1 MWFVRGQIAYIHLC
15 KPDRQTYRL
24 EFSLMCTHVG

>member
-1 MWFVRGQIAYIHLC
+1 MWFVRGQIAYIYLY
-15 KPDRQTYRL
+15 KPDRQPYGL